1 MKVMSSGSN
10 PLFSKNPA
18 TGELELPL
26 CARQRTLP
34 AMQEELDLLT

>member
-1 MKVMSSGSN
+1 MRVMSSGSS
-10 PLFSKNPA
+10 LRFSKNPA
-18 TGELELPL
+18 IGELELPL